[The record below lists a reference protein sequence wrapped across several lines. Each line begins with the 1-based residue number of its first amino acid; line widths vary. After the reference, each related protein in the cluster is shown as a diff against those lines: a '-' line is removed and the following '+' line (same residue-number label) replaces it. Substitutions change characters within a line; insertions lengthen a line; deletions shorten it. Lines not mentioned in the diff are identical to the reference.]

1 MFSLLCLIVSAFS
14 SLEGPMKRSIL
25 CLIVL
30 VLVCP
35 IAGNIK
41 ASQDTEEPIFDPAAF
56 SGLKFRNLGPALMS
70 GRIADI
76 AIHPRDESIWYLAVG
91 SGGVWKTVNSGTTW
105 TPVFDS
111 QPSYS
116 IGCITL
122 DPKNPDIVWVGTGEN
137 VSGRHVGF
145 GDGVYKSLNGGM
157 TWQNMGLKQS
167 EHISKILVDPRD
179 SRTIYVAAEG
189 PLWSSGR
196 ERGLYKSTNGGKTWN
211 ISLEISTETGVT
223 DVVCD
228 FSDPDTLYA
237 AAYQRR
243 RSVAAFMGGGPES
256 GIYKSEDAGRSWRKL
271 KVGLPQGEIG
281 KIGLA
286 VSRIATS
293 AVYATI
299 EAKPEQKGFYRST
312 NHGESWEK
320 RSSYTSGGTGPHYYQ
335 EIFAD
340 PHRFDRIYQMDVW
353 LHVSE
358 DGGKTFKQVGE
369 THKHSDNHAL
379 AFSPSDPDFLLVGS
393 DGGLYE
399 SRDRGRTWR
408 YFENLP
414 LTQYYKMAL
423 DNDLPFYNVHG
434 GTQDNSSQLGPSRT
448 LNQNGIR
455 NSDWVITTGA
465 DGYACAVDPEDPNII
480 YAEWQ
485 NGSLNRYDKRSGEL
499 VDIKPQ
505 PDKGEEALRWNWD
518 APVIISPFSHTRLYF
533 ASQFVYRSEDRG
545 DSWIRIS
552 PDLTRNIF
560 RYEQKIM
567 GKTWSIDSLWDHG
580 AMSMFSTITS
590 LTESPLQEGLIY
602 VGTDDGLIQISEDG
616 GKTWHKID
624 KIPGVPD
631 YFFVNDIKA
640 SKHDKDTVFAAL
652 DNHKTGDLK
661 PYLIKSQDRG
671 RTWTSIAGDLPQPNI
686 VWAIEQDHK
695 AQDLLFIGAEF
706 GIHFS
711 LDAGK
716 HWTKFAGGM
725 PPIPFR
731 DIEIQEREDDLVGA
745 SFGRSFFVLD
755 DYSSLRE
762 INASALENEGL
773 LFPVKKALAYVER
786 RPLSLRGKAFLGD
799 DFYLAPNPPYGAVF
813 TYYLKDSLKTQKQ
826 KRTDRESQAEKAG
839 KPVSFPGWDTLR
851 EEEAEE
857 KPSVVITVTDQEGQ
871 VVRRLT
877 GPSSRGIH
885 RVAWDLCYPTVNPTE
900 ITPREILQWDDPPK
914 GPRVVPGKFQ
924 VSLAKLEDGELIPL
938 GESQVFVVESLGLA
952 TFEEKDKTA
961 LLAFQKEAGELQRAM
976 MGAGGAAGDAAS
988 RLQFIKKALL
998 DTPQADSQL
1007 LTTARTLE
1015 KRLQMLQTKLFGDRV
1030 MRRRSEPVSPS
1041 PMQRVNA
1048 QLSSTVPITATNR
1061 RDYAIAADEFS
1072 SILEELR
1079 QVIEVDLKKLE
1090 TEMESAGAP
1099 WTPGRSLPRWK
1110 KK

>member
-1 MFSLLCLIVSAFS
+1 
-14 SLEGPMKRSIL
+14 MKKL
-25 CLIVL
+25 ALYLAML
-30 VLVCP
+30 VLVCAFVTD
-35 IAGNIK
+35 IVA
-41 ASQDTEEPIFDPAAF
+41 AEEGKDPSLDPATYA
-56 SGLKFRNLGPALMS
+56 GLKFRNLGPALMS

-76 AIHPRDESIWYLAVG
+76 AIHPSDESIWYLAVG
-91 SGGVWKTVNSGTTW
+91 SGGVWKTLNAGTTW

-122 DPKNPDIVWVGTGEN
+122 TPQNPDIVWVGTGEN

-145 GDGVYKSLNGGM
+145 GDGVYKSLNGGV
-157 TWQNMGLKQS
+157 TWRNMGLNKS

-179 SRTIYVAAEG
+179 PGTVYVAAEG
-189 PLWSSGR
+189 PLWSSGG
-196 ERGLYKSTNGGKTWN
+196 ERGVFKSSDGGENWDL
-211 ISLEISTETGVT
+211 SLEISKDTGVT

-228 FSDPDTLYA
+228 PSSPDTLYA

-256 GIYKSEDAGRSWRKL
+256 GIYKSEDAGKSWRKL
-271 KVGLPQGEIG
+271 KVGLPQGDIG
-281 KIGLA
+281 KIGLS
-286 VSRIATS
+286 VSPLDTRV
-293 AVYATI
+293 VYATI
-299 EAKPEQKGFYRST
+299 ESGPEDKGFYRST
-312 NHGESWEK
+312 NRGESWEK

-358 DGGKTFKQVGE
+358 DGGKTFEQVGE

-379 AFSPSDPDFLLVGS
+379 AFSPTDPDFLLAGS

-399 SRDRGRTWR
+399 SRDRGKNWK

-455 NSDWVITTGA
+455 NSDWIITTGA

-505 PDKGEEALRWNWD
+505 PDRGEEASRWNWD
-518 APVIISPFSHTRLYF
+518 APVIISPHSHTRLYF

-545 DSWIRIS
+545 DSWTRIS
-552 PDLTRNIF
+552 SDLTRHIF
-560 RYEQKIM
+560 RYDQKIM
-567 GKTWSIDSLWDHG
+567 SKSWSIDSLWDHG
-580 AMSMFSTITS
+580 AMSMYSTITS
-590 LTESPLQEGLIY
+590 LSESPLQEGLLY
-602 VGTDDGLIQISEDG
+602 AGTDDGLIQVSEDG
-616 GKTWHKID
+616 GKTWRKVE

-631 YFFVNDIKA
+631 FYFVNDIRA
-640 SKHDKDTVFAAL
+640 SKFDKNTVFAAL

-661 PYLIKSQDRG
+661 PYLVKSTDRG

-711 LDAGK
+711 LDGGK
-716 HWTKFAGGM
+716 RWTKFAGG
-725 PPIPFR
+725 IPTISFR
-731 DIEIQEREDDLVGA
+731 DIEIQKREDDLIGA

-755 DYSSLRE
+755 DYSALRE
-762 INASALENEGL
+762 ISAAALKEEAQ
-773 LFPVKKALAYVER
+773 LFTVKKALSYVER

-799 DFYLAPNPPYGAVF
+799 GFYLAPNPPFGAVF
-813 TYYLKDSLKTQKQ
+813 TYYLKESLKTQKE
-826 KRTDRESQAEKAG
+826 KRHHQEQLADKAG
-839 KPVSFPGWDTLR
+839 KPVTFPGWDTLR
-851 EEEAEE
+851 REESEE
-857 KPSVVITVTDQEGQ
+857 KPAIILTVSDKEGQ

-877 GPSSRGIH
+877 GPTGPGIH
-885 RVAWDLCYPTVNPTE
+885 RVAWDLCYPPVNPTE
-900 ITPREILQWDDPPK
+900 ISPRELVPWEDPAK
-914 GPRVVPGKFQ
+914 GPRVVPGTFR
-924 VSLAKLEDGELIPL
+924 VSLAKLEDGQLIYL
-938 GESQVFVVESLGLA
+938 GEIQAFEVESLGLA
-952 TFEEKDKTA
+952 ALEEKDKTA
-961 LLAFQKEAGELQRAM
+961 LLSFQQEAGELQRAM
-976 MGAGGAAGDAAS
+976 MGAGEAAGEAGR
-988 RLQFIKKALL
+988 RLQFVKKALL
-998 DTPQADSQL
+998 DTPRADTQL
-1007 LTTARTLE
+1007 LATASTLE
-1015 KRLQMLQTKLFGDRV
+1015 KRLQALQTRLFGDWTIG
-1030 MRRRSEPVSPS
+1030 RRSEAVSPS

-1048 QLSSTVPITATNR
+1048 QLAATVPITATNKR
-1061 RDYAIAADEFS
+1061 NFAIAADEFT

-1090 TEMESAGAP
+1090 EEMEAAGAP
-1099 WTPGRSLPRWK
+1099 WTPGRSLPKWRK
-1110 KK
+1110 K